1 MLHNLESQGMFIKM
15 NNITYALRK
24 KNQKQMV
31 YFMEQDTFMG
41 CSIVRYKS
49 KTCD

>member
-1 MLHNLESQGMFIKM
+1 MLHNLESQQMFIKM

-24 KNQKQMV
+24 KNKNKW
-31 YFMEQDTFMG
+31 YICMEQAAFMG

-49 KTCD
+49 KT

>member
-24 KNQKQMV
+24 KKP
-31 YFMEQDTFMG
+31 
-41 CSIVRYKS
+41 
-49 KTCD
+49 KTNGIFVWNRLLLWDVA